1 MEIKNGMIHRVK
13 YWERIADKLS
23 KADWSLGWVSAVDS
37 EGRTLGLLM
46 HTAITA
52 QGLSLGQMKS

>member
-23 KADWSLGWVSAVDS
+23 KADLSLGWVSAVDS

-52 QGLSLGQMKS
+52 KGLSLGQMKS